1 MQHTLNLTPEE
12 LELYP
17 GKGYII
23 MKHDP
28 LMEPGDTILL
38 TYGREQI
45 PMTVTHIETTPHVY
59 KGWAVVGLEAIRE
72 S

>member
-12 LELYP
+12 LALYP

-28 LMEPGDTILL
+28 LMEVSDMVLL
-38 TYGREQI
+38 THAREQI
-45 PMTVTHIETTPHVY
+45 PMTVTAIETSPHVY
-59 KGWAVVGLEAIRE
+59 KGWAVVGVEAIRE